1 MDINLKQKDIEVKET
16 LDVYKIIESKIFL
29 DFEIINDYDIDI
41 DIDQEEFLF
50 KEESNTIFNK
60 IFNYI
65 RKTYTNIFIIIITG
79 IVYFYYIYSYR
90 KEKFNQF

>member
-29 DFEIINDYDIDI
+29 DFEIINDYDI